1 MLSQVAVLHYEVKW
15 AGGAI
20 TWEPTWNLTNCQQ
33 LVDAFETEWRRQ
45 YDEGPAPRAKPRA
58 KPAAAEAKEFAD
70 SEAEAVADNNAA
82 FCFPVICLFPFHT
95 DVWPALQGDPGGS
108 G

>member
-1 MLSQVAVLHYEVKW
+1 MLHYEVKW

-45 YDEGPAPRAKPRA
+45 YDEGPAPRPKPRA
-58 KPAAAEAKEFAD
+58 KPAAAEAEEVAD

-82 FCFPVICLFPFHT
+82 PANGKKRKWIKRSH
-95 DVWPALQGDPGGS
+95 VWDAFIDLGQGIS
-108 G
+108 TSL